1 MNIVPFGLS
10 VAKTVTDD
18 PSHAFDGDAGEF
30 AMLLAQSTAPQAV
43 TSLNQFGPQQT
54 SFSGLVSD
62 VQSAFPQVAFPSN
75 ANSSSAGGDQLA
87 SKSNAPLTGVA
98 PTADQQLNAQPAAP
112 ANGAR
117 PASGDVLAQGAQSDA
132 AKIRSDAAPTTPI
145 YKDSQAGA
153 GWARPLSDAGLVS
166 QGENN
171 QTRTFPSQSALN
183 VTGQPD
189 GGAKSAIATGR
200 VPFEG
205 ATSNASG
212 IANTPAPSQ
221 PSQAMAQGLQSG
233 LPAETPL
240 KQAVPESNSFAAA
253 STTSHGGESRTGG
266 AQGSAN
272 TTATSTAAQP
282 GAAAQ
287 NGSQSSSGQ
296 GNGQQGHSGPQTQA
310 AAQAVSSSKELA
322 ASELLPEEFVQ
333 EMDLAEADA
342 GDMQMTEAQRSAA
355 RADAALP
362 AHLRGSAATQAAVL
376 AQVSQKMLQK
386 FDGKTSRFE
395 IRLDPAELGK
405 VDVRIE
411 VDRDGRVQAVLAA
424 KDAVAADALTRG
436 LRSLENALTQ
446 AGFDLGDNGVQ
457 VELDQNN
464 SKKSFTHSGDSEDQA
479 ELQQAASDTEQQP
492 AEARTVTPQI
502 QAWSRQRLD
511 VKA

>member
-1 MNIVPFGLS
+1 MSIVPFGLS

-18 PSHAFDGDAGEF
+18 PSRAFDGDAGEF
-30 AMLLAQSTAPQAV
+30 SMLVEQSNGSQKAVGTSYTDSFVSPEVQALFAASAAQAIPSQ
-43 TSLNQFGPQQT
+43 S
-54 SFSGLVSD
+54 SG
-62 VQSAFPQVAFPSN
+62 
-75 ANSSSAGGDQLA
+75 
-87 SKSNAPLTGVA
+87 PLTGVA
-98 PTADQQLNAQPAAP
+98 PPQPSELAINADGSKIRTDTALSNPIYKDTALAGGWARLQIDSQAANQLVGDAGNSADATATAP
-112 ANGAR
+112 NKAGGSALDALTQNGNGAR
-117 PASGDVLAQGAQSDA
+117 P
-132 AKIRSDAAPTTPI
+132 
-145 YKDSQAGA
+145 
-153 GWARPLSDAGLVS
+153 
-166 QGENN
+166 
-171 QTRTFPSQSALN
+171 
-183 VTGQPD
+183 
-189 GGAKSAIATGR
+189 AIATGR
-200 VPFEG
+200 VPFEIAG
-205 ATSNASG
+205 QGQAVGETLKSAAPASMSIPLNG
-212 IANTPAPSQ
+212 LTL
-221 PSQAMAQGLQSG
+221 QG
-233 LPAETPL
+233 AETAL
-240 KQAVPESNSFAAA
+240 KQALPESNSFAAA
-253 STTSHGGESRTGG
+253 TASVSQTADGKATSGSAPSGG
-266 AQGSAN
+266 A
-272 TTATSTAAQP
+272 ATSSAGIQDGVSSQT
-282 GAAAQ
+282 
-287 NGSQSSSGQ
+287 GSQSSSGQ
-296 GNGQQGHSGPQTQA
+296 GNGQQGQSGPQTQA
-310 AAQAVSSSKELA
+310 AAQAVSSSRELA

-362 AHLRGSAATQAAVL
+362 VHLRGSAATQAAVL

-457 VELDQNN
+457 VELDQDQG
-464 SKKSFTHSGDSEDQA
+464 KKSFTHSGDSGDQA

>member
-18 PSHAFDGDAGEF
+18 LSRAFDGDAGEF

-43 TSLNQFGPQQT
+43 TSLEQFGPQK
-54 SFSGLVSD
+54 SRFSGLVSD
-62 VQSAFPQVAFPSN
+62 VQSAFPQTAFPAN
-75 ANSSSAGGDQLA
+75 ANLPTAGGDQPTFKL
-87 SKSNAPLTGVA
+87 NAPLTGVA
-98 PTADQQLNAQPAAP
+98 PIADQQLNAQPAVS
-112 ANGAR
+112 ANGAG
-117 PASGDVLAQGAQSDA
+117 PASGDVLAQGAQNDA
-132 AKIRSDAAPTTPI
+132 AKIRTDAALTTPI
-145 YKDSQAGA
+145 HKDSQSGS
-153 GWARPLSDAGLVS
+153 GWARPAPDAALLA
-166 QGENN
+166 QGENS
-171 QTRTFPSQSALN
+171 QTRAQSAQN
-183 VTGQPD
+183 IAGQPD
-189 GGAKSAIATGR
+189 GGVKSAIATGR
-200 VPFEG
+200 IPLEG
-205 ATSNASG
+205 ASSNTSGS
-212 IANTPAPSQ
+212 ANTPAPSQ
-221 PSQAMAQGLQSG
+221 PAQTMAQGLQSG

-240 KQAVPESNSFAAA
+240 KQAMPESNSFAAA
-253 STTSHGGESRTGG
+253 ASTSHTGESRTGG
-266 AQGSAN
+266 AQGGAN
-272 TTATSTAAQP
+272 NTATSTEAQP
-282 GAAAQ
+282 GATAQ

-296 GNGQQGHSGPQTQA
+296 GNGQQGQSGPQTQA

-464 SKKSFTHSGDSEDQA
+464 SKKSFTHSGDSGEQA

>member
-18 PSHAFDGDAGEF
+18 PSRAFDGDAGEF
-30 AMLLAQSTAPQAV
+30 AMLLEQSNGSQKAVGTSYTDSFVSPEVQALFAASAAQAIPSQ
-43 TSLNQFGPQQT
+43 S
-54 SFSGLVSD
+54 SG
-62 VQSAFPQVAFPSN
+62 
-75 ANSSSAGGDQLA
+75 
-87 SKSNAPLTGVA
+87 PLTGVA
-98 PTADQQLNAQPAAP
+98 PPQPSELAVNADGSKIRTDTALSNPIYKDTAFASGWARPQIDSQAANQLAGDAGNSADATATATAP
-112 ANGAR
+112 NKAGGSALDALTQNGNGAR
-117 PASGDVLAQGAQSDA
+117 P
-132 AKIRSDAAPTTPI
+132 
-145 YKDSQAGA
+145 
-153 GWARPLSDAGLVS
+153 
-166 QGENN
+166 
-171 QTRTFPSQSALN
+171 
-183 VTGQPD
+183 
-189 GGAKSAIATGR
+189 AIATGR
-200 VPFEG
+200 VPVEI
-205 ATSNASG
+205 SG
-212 IANTPAPSQ
+212 QGQAVGETLKSAAPANTSIPLNGLTSQ
-221 PSQAMAQGLQSG
+221 G
-233 LPAETPL
+233 AETAL
-240 KQAVPESNSFAAA
+240 KQALPESNSFAAA
-253 STTSHGGESRTGG
+253 TASVSQTADGKAASGSAPSGG
-266 AQGSAN
+266 A
-272 TTATSTAAQP
+272 ATSSAGIQD
-282 GAAAQ
+282 GASSQ
-287 NGSQSSSGQ
+287 TGSQSSSGQ
-296 GNGQQGHSGPQTQA
+296 GNGQQGQSGPQTQA

-376 AQVSQKMLQK
+376 AQVSQKLLQK

>member
-18 PSHAFDGDAGEF
+18 RSRAFDGDADEF
-30 AMLLAQSTAPQAV
+30 AMLLEQSNGSQKAVGTSYTDSFVSPEVQALFAASAAQALPS
-43 TSLNQFGPQQT
+43 
-54 SFSGLVSD
+54 
-62 VQSAFPQVAFPSN
+62 QSA
-75 ANSSSAGGDQLA
+75 G
-87 SKSNAPLTGVA
+87 PLTGVVPPQPSELAVNADGSKIRTDTALSNPIYKDTAFASGWARPQIDSQAANQLVGDAGNSADATATA
-98 PTADQQLNAQPAAP
+98 PNKAGGSALDALTQNG
-112 ANGAR
+112 NGAR
-117 PASGDVLAQGAQSDA
+117 P
-132 AKIRSDAAPTTPI
+132 
-145 YKDSQAGA
+145 
-153 GWARPLSDAGLVS
+153 
-166 QGENN
+166 
-171 QTRTFPSQSALN
+171 
-183 VTGQPD
+183 
-189 GGAKSAIATGR
+189 AIATGR
-200 VPFEG
+200 VPVEISG
-205 ATSNASG
+205 QGQAVGETLKSAAPASTSIPLNG
-212 IANTPAPSQ
+212 LTSQ
-221 PSQAMAQGLQSG
+221 G
-233 LPAETPL
+233 AETAL
-240 KQAVPESNSFAAA
+240 KQALPESNSFAAA
-253 STTSHGGESRTGG
+253 TASVSQTADGKAASGSAPSGG
-266 AQGSAN
+266 A
-272 TTATSTAAQP
+272 ATSSAGIQD
-282 GAAAQ
+282 GASSQ
-287 NGSQSSSGQ
+287 TGSQSSSGQ
-296 GNGQQGHSGPQTQA
+296 GNGQQGQSGPQTQA
-310 AAQAVSSSKELA
+310 AAQAASSSRELA

-457 VELDQNN
+457 VELDQDN
-464 SKKSFTHSGDSEDQA
+464 SKKSFTHSGDSEEQA

>member
-18 PSHAFDGDAGEF
+18 PSRAFDGDAGEF
-30 AMLLAQSTAPQAV
+30 AMLLEHSNGAQKAVGTSYTDSFVSPEVQALFAASTAQALP
-43 TSLNQFGPQQT
+43 SQT
-54 SFSGLVSD
+54 SG
-62 VQSAFPQVAFPSN
+62 
-75 ANSSSAGGDQLA
+75 
-87 SKSNAPLTGVA
+87 PLTGVA
-98 PTADQQLNAQPAAP
+98 PPQPSELAINADGSKIRTDTALSNPIYKDTAFAGGWARPQIDSQAANQLAGDAGTSADATAP
-112 ANGAR
+112 NKAGGSALDALTQNGNGAR
-117 PASGDVLAQGAQSDA
+117 P
-132 AKIRSDAAPTTPI
+132 
-145 YKDSQAGA
+145 
-153 GWARPLSDAGLVS
+153 
-166 QGENN
+166 
-171 QTRTFPSQSALN
+171 
-183 VTGQPD
+183 
-189 GGAKSAIATGR
+189 AIATGR
-200 VPFEG
+200 VPVEISG
-205 ATSNASG
+205 QGQAVGETLKSAAPASTSIPLNG
-212 IANTPAPSQ
+212 LTSQ
-221 PSQAMAQGLQSG
+221 G
-233 LPAETPL
+233 AETAL
-240 KQAVPESNSFAAA
+240 KQALPESNSFAAA
-253 STTSHGGESRTGG
+253 TASVSQTADGKAASGSTPSGG
-266 AQGSAN
+266 A
-272 TTATSTAAQP
+272 ATSSAGIQDGTSSQT
-282 GAAAQ
+282 
-287 NGSQSSSGQ
+287 GSQSSSGQ
-296 GNGQQGHSGPQTQA
+296 GNGQQGQSGPQTQA
-310 AAQAVSSSKELA
+310 AAQAVSSSRELA

-457 VELDQNN
+457 VELDQDN
-464 SKKSFTHSGDSEDQA
+464 SKKSFTHSGDSEEQA

>member
-18 PSHAFDGDAGEF
+18 LSRAFDGDAGEF

-43 TSLNQFGPQQT
+43 ISLEQFGPQK
-54 SFSGLVSD
+54 SRFSGLVSD
-62 VQSAFPQVAFPSN
+62 VQSAFPQTAFPAN
-75 ANSSSAGGDQLA
+75 ANLPTAGGDQLA
-87 SKSNAPLTGVA
+87 SKPSVPPTGVA
-98 PTADQQLNAQPAAP
+98 PGADQQLNAQPAVS
-112 ANGAR
+112 AN
-117 PASGDVLAQGAQSDA
+117 GAQSDA
-132 AKIRSDAAPTTPI
+132 AKIRTDAALTTPI
-145 YKDSQAGA
+145 YKDSQSGS
-153 GWARPLSDAGLVS
+153 GWARPAPDAALLA
-166 QGENN
+166 QGENS
-171 QTRTFPSQSALN
+171 QTRAQSAQN
-183 VTGQPD
+183 MTGQPD
-189 GGAKSAIATGR
+189 GGVKSAIATGR
-200 VPFEG
+200 VPLDG
-205 ATSNASG
+205 ASSNTSG

-221 PSQAMAQGLQSG
+221 PAQTMAQGLQSG

-240 KQAVPESNSFAAA
+240 KQAMPESNSFAAA
-253 STTSHGGESRTGG
+253 ASTSHTGESRTGG
-266 AQGSAN
+266 AQGGAN
-272 TTATSTAAQP
+272 NTATSTEAQP
-282 GAAAQ
+282 GATAQ

-296 GNGQQGHSGPQTQA
+296 GNGQQGQSGPQTQA

-362 AHLRGSAATQAAVL
+362 AQLRGSAATQAAVL

-464 SKKSFTHSGDSEDQA
+464 SKKSFTHSGDSGEQA